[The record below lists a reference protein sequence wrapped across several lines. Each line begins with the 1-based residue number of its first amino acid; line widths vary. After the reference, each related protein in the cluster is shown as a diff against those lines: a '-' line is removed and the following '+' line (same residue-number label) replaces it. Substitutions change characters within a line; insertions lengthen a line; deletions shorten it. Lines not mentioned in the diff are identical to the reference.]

1 MIFLKLLGIA
11 LMIGFVSL
19 LRGLG
24 EAAASVPMAE
34 GWDEEEF
41 STNDPVRFRVESEEW
56 KPVSIEREF

>member
-24 EAAASVPMAE
+24 EAAASVPTAE

-41 STNDPVRFRVESEEW
+41 SANDLVRFRVESEEW
-56 KPVSIEREF
+56 KPVSIKREF

>member
-24 EAAASVPMAE
+24 EAAASLPMAE
-34 GWDEEEF
+34 GWDEE
-41 STNDPVRFRVESEEW
+41 SSADDPVRFRVESEDW
-56 KPVSIEREF
+56 MPVEVKRN